1 MASAR
6 NVHELGSAMIT
17 ESDQSSENRS
27 FGSSP
32 AEESQPQSA
41 LGWGEPAGL
50 VPPWSVPPGLVVPSP
65 RPPDPETHLSQEP
78 VDDGDAWP
86 GVARP
91 AEWFLRAPQPAPSA
105 PQPPPSAA
113 DTWRTTGIPSPRR
126 EPDGTWSSPLTPAAS
141 AGTNTAQAAGP
152 TKALAGRAGSPG
164 LPPARTAEGG
174 GPRPPPVFPRGQRP
188 RLRWNEAGF
197 HGERR
202 PPMAP
207 PRPHPP
213 ASVPVPRQHAPG
225 RHVRP
230 GSLPPDRPPAAW
242 PGPMPLGAP
251 VFATPAAEDDGAAC

>member
-91 AEWFLRAPQPAPSA
+91 AEWFLRAPQP
-105 PQPPPSAA
+105 PPSAA

-164 LPPARTAEGG
+164 LPPA
-174 GPRPPPVFPRGQRP
+174 
-188 RLRWNEAGF
+188 
-197 HGERR
+197 
-202 PPMAP
+202 
-207 PRPHPP
+207 
-213 ASVPVPRQHAPG
+213 
-225 RHVRP
+225 
-230 GSLPPDRPPAAW
+230 
-242 PGPMPLGAP
+242 
-251 VFATPAAEDDGAAC
+251 PAAEGQIGRAAR